1 MISHIR
7 IERLLEIFAQEAPRT
22 PKTQKWRNFREK
34 NSKKILRG
42 KNHQKSL
49 YTYVRNRV
57 IFLLSP
63 VPSKN
68 IENCDLR
75 NILNEPVFEK
85 IFFRVSGIPPKW
97 KRVENFWFQK
107 LLEIIL
113 MVILSPHMGIL
124 GENWRHGV
132 TYKSKNVKIEIGLNP
147 LP

>member
-7 IERLLEIFAQEAPRT
+7 IERLVEIFAQGGPQVSEN
-22 PKTQKWRNFREK
+22 PKMAQFSGE

-49 YTYVRNRV
+49 YTYVRNRF

-68 IENCDLR
+68 IKNFALK

-85 IFFRVSGIPPKW
+85 NIFSSFGNSPKT
-97 KRVENFWFQK
+97 KKGRKF
-107 LLEIIL
+107 LISEIDRNH
-113 MVILSPHMGIL
+113 SHGHFKPSL
-124 GENWRHGV
+124 G
-132 TYKSKNVKIEIGLNP
+132 
-147 LP
+147 

>member
-7 IERLLEIFAQEAPRT
+7 IERLVGIFAQGGSQDPEN
-22 PKTQKWRNFREK
+22 PKMAQFSGK

-85 IFFRVSGIPPKW
+85 NIFSSFGNSPKM
-97 KRVENFWFQK
+97 KKSRKF
-107 LLEIIL
+107 LISEI
-113 MVILSPHMGIL
+113 VRNHSYGHFKPSYG
-124 GENWRHGV
+124 
-132 TYKSKNVKIEIGLNP
+132 
-147 LP
+147 

>member
-7 IERLLEIFAQEAPRT
+7 IERLVGIFAQGGPQDPEN
-22 PKTQKWRNFREK
+22 PKMAQFSGK

-85 IFFRVSGIPPKW
+85 KYFFEFREFPQNEK
-97 KRVENFWFQK
+97 E
-107 LLEIIL
+107 
-113 MVILSPHMGIL
+113 
-124 GENWRHGV
+124 
-132 TYKSKNVKIEIGLNP
+132 
-147 LP
+147 